1 MVIIWQYSIFMT
13 QKGSIMVMLRSPFPV
28 WKCPIEEV
36 TGIWL
41 TSIPSFHTNLTKVP
55 ADHNLQL
62 VVSGEY
68 QLKIN
73 DHEYS
78 IKPGSMIYYYKGEDV
93 YWLKNDEPV
102 SFYSFVFKGAE
113 IKPLPLH
120 QRVVMGSIEI
130 ANEFKNIHLAA
141 LDSFNYLNQIQVYCG
156 LLRILK
162 EMNFHFLENNIVS
175 HKNIWS
181 QVESKLLE
189 AQNYRPQMIELVKMS
204 GYSRATLYRNCQE
217 MYGVAPAQRL
227 RDLRLEKAKFLLLY
241 TPMSIT
247 QIADFLRYPRIHE
260 FSREFSAILK
270 VTPSIFRELP
280 KI

>member
-1 MVIIWQYSIFMT
+1 
-13 QKGSIMVMLRSPFPV
+13 
-28 WKCPIEEV
+28 
-36 TGIWL
+36 
-41 TSIPSFHTNLTKVP
+41 
-55 ADHNLQL
+55 
-62 VVSGEY
+62 
-68 QLKIN
+68 
-73 DHEYS
+73 
-78 IKPGSMIYYYKGEDV
+78 
-93 YWLKNDEPV
+93 
-102 SFYSFVFKGAE
+102 
-113 IKPLPLH
+113 
-120 QRVVMGSIEI
+120 
-130 ANEFKNIHLAA
+130 
-141 LDSFNYLNQIQVYCG
+141 
-156 LLRILK
+156 
-162 EMNFHFLENNIVS
+162 MNFHFLENNIVS
-175 HKNIWS
+175 QKNIWS